1 MRKSSLMTEMTAMR
15 HREITKLKYGHLL
28 PWMYIVNG
36 CKCMTSMVVWGGGVG
51 NGERGGGGCLM
62 SRGVSLEHR
71 GT

>member
-36 CKCMTSMVVWGGGVG
+36 CKCMTSMVVWGGG
-51 NGERGGGGCLM
+51 GGGQWGEGRRWLFD
-62 SRGVSLEHR
+62 E
-71 GT
+71 